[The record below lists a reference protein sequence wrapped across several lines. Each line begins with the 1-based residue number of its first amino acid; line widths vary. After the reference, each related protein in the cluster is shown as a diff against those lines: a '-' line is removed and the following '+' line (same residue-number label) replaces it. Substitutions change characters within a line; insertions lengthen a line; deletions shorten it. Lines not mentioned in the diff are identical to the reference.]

1 MEDRVVEFI
10 EYIEFERSYSIH
22 TVKNY
27 ELDLYEF
34 IEYLKTEKI
43 NKLDKVD
50 YQVIRKYLSYLHD
63 KDIKN
68 KSISRKVSSLRS
80 FFKYLK
86 NNDYIKD
93 NPTILISNPKL
104 EKRLPKFL
112 YYNDLDKILNNFN
125 LESIYE
131 IRDYFI
137 LELLYS
143 TGIRVSELINIKL
156 KDINKYNREIRIL
169 GKGNKERIVLYG
181 KVCAE
186 KMDFYLNE
194 SRVHLNKVG
203 SEYLLLNKNGNKLT
217 TRYIEDMVNRVCLRS
232 GIKEK
237 VTPHTLRHTFA
248 THMLNEGA
256 DLKTVQELLG
266 HSNLSATG
274 IYTHVS
280 NERLRQ
286 VYLNSHPRAKK

>member
-1 MEDRVVEFI
+1 MEDRVVKFI

-286 VYLNSHPRAKK
+286 VYLN

>member
-50 YQVIRKYLSYLHD
+50 YQVIRKYLSYLHN

-186 KMDFYLNE
+186 EMDFYLNE

>member
-63 KDIKN
+63 KNIKN

>member
-50 YQVIRKYLSYLHD
+50 YQVIRKYLSYLHN

>member
-1 MEDRVVEFI
+1 MEDRVVKFI

>member
-86 NNDYIKD
+86 NNDFIKD

>member
-10 EYIEFERSYSIH
+10 EYIEYERSYSIH

-186 KMDFYLNE
+186 KMEFYLNE

>member
-1 MEDRVVEFI
+1 MEDRVVKFI

-50 YQVIRKYLSYLHD
+50 YQVIRKYLSYLHN